1 MKRSALPL
9 VCGRLLATPR
19 HERMPC
25 TLLHG
30 DSNIGNTQII
40 AKFRR
45 AHTDEF
51 DEGRGVEMRPIISMQ
66 MPPTPDQHRFHSALP
81 FEIGAPHN
89 AAASLAVL
97 ERLARDLLRRM
108 DPSMLIVDEVH
119 HLLAGTYGEQRAAL
133 NLLKFLAND
142 LRASIALVGTNDAVI
157 ALQSDTHMVS
167 RFTPFAM
174 PRWRE
179 SETFRRLPS
188 AFARILPLRRPSDLA
203 QREIAQYVL
212 TASDGL
218 TGGCP
223 VAMRIAHAVRSHWR
237 IENAMHWVLDVAFG
251 EDQCRVRVE
260 HAVQNFAI
268 PRRITMN
275 LLRKDTQTKAA
286 PKSAGSRPPLAT
298 TIALNSLAGKDLH
311 AIALSGE
318 DC

>member
-1 MKRSALPL
+1 
-9 VCGRLLATPR
+9 
-19 HERMPC
+19 MPC
-25 TLLHG
+25 ILLHG

-45 AHTDEF
+45 AHPDEF

-66 MPPTPDQHRFHSALP
+66 MPSTPDQHRFHSALP
-81 FEIGAPHN
+81 FEIGVPHN

-119 HLLAGTYGEQRAAL
+119 HLLAGTYREQRAAL

-237 IENAMHWVLDVAFG
+237 IENAMHWVARRG
-251 EDQCRVRVE
+251 VRRRSMQGAGRTCGSE
-260 HAVQNFAI
+260 PCNSAPHHDEPAAQGHANQGSPKI
-268 PRRITMN
+268 RR
-275 LLRKDTQTKAA
+275 LKAA
-286 PKSAGSRPPLAT
+286 TSDNYRAQLLGW
-298 TIALNSLAGKDLH
+298 
-311 AIALSGE
+311 
-318 DC
+318 